1 MTYPTTPKSI
11 NSSETTRDKTDRE
24 KEAERGTCTV
34 VATTQGDRNSAEII
48 IIIIVIVQD
57 CGEVDQRAAVV
68 SRRTGS
74 HSGVSSVSL
83 LDLDSWTL

>member
-1 MTYPTTPKSI
+1 M
-11 NSSETTRDKTDRE
+11 
-24 KEAERGTCTV
+24 
-34 VATTQGDRNSAEII
+34 VATTQGDRNSAEI

-68 SRRTGS
+68 SRRTGA

>member
-1 MTYPTTPKSI
+1 M
-11 NSSETTRDKTDRE
+11 
-24 KEAERGTCTV
+24 
-34 VATTQGDRNSAEII
+34 VATTQGDRNSAEIII

>member
-1 MTYPTTPKSI
+1 M
-11 NSSETTRDKTDRE
+11 
-24 KEAERGTCTV
+24 

-48 IIIIVIVQD
+48 IIIAIVQD

-68 SRRTGS
+68 SRRTGA

>member
-1 MTYPTTPKSI
+1 M
-11 NSSETTRDKTDRE
+11 
-24 KEAERGTCTV
+24 
-34 VATTQGDRNSAEII
+34 VATTQGDRNSAEI

>member
-1 MTYPTTPKSI
+1 M
-11 NSSETTRDKTDRE
+11 
-24 KEAERGTCTV
+24 

-74 HSGVSSVSL
+74 HSGVSVSL